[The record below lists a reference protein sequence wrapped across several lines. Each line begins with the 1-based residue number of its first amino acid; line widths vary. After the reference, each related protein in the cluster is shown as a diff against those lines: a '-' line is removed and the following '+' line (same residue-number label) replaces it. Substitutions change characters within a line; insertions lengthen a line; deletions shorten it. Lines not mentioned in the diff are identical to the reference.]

1 MKQSWIPLVVAL
13 GFGAGGDAIAQD
25 RPRQALREAQLD
37 SIMRRVEVMV
47 PKSGA
52 PGTTVTLR
60 SGGMPALTPL
70 RIGVG
75 AVRFGFEEVGQV
87 LTDLKGE
94 FSLAV
99 TVPSWARRDLTHRF
113 IVFDFYFR
121 PIALSDVFYVTG
133 PNGTLVREGEVMT
146 GGRCPVLRGDDGVL
160 YTLAGDVQEFE
171 AGGRVV
177 VEGKIAEASACT
189 QGTAIEV
196 IRIASAPP
204 RR

>member
-1 MKQSWIPLVVAL
+1 MKQSLIPLVVAL
-13 GFGAGGDAIAQD
+13 GFGAGGDAAAQD
-25 RPRQALREAQLD
+25 PPRQALREAQLD

-87 LTDLKGE
+87 LTDQKGE

-99 TVPSWARRDLTHRF
+99 AVPSWARRDLTHRF
-113 IVFDFYFR
+113 IVFDFYFV

-133 PNGTLVREGEVMT
+133 PDGTLVRAGEVVT
-146 GGRCPVLRGDDGVL
+146 GGRCPVLRGEDGLL
-160 YTLAGDVQEFE
+160 YALTGDLRGVET
-171 AGGRVV
+171 RKRLV
-177 VEGKIAEASACT
+177 VEGRLADGSACT
-189 QGTAIEV
+189 QGIAIEV
-196 IRIASAPP
+196 VRIAAPV
-204 RR
+204 R

>member
-1 MKQSWIPLVVAL
+1 MTT
-13 GFGAGGDAIAQD
+13 QD
-25 RPRQALREAQLD
+25 RPRQTLQEAQLD
-37 SIMRRVEVMV
+37 SILRKVEFML

-87 LTDLKGE
+87 LTDAKGE
-94 FSLAV
+94 FSLPV

-113 IVFDFYFR
+113 IVFDFYFV
-121 PIALSDVFYVTG
+121 PIALSDVFYVTDSS
-133 PNGTLVREGEVMT
+133 GTLLRAGEVVT
-146 GGRCPVLRGDDGVL
+146 AGRCPVLRAEDGLLYALTGDLRGVESKKRL
-160 YTLAGDVQEFE
+160 
-171 AGGRVV
+171 V
-177 VEGKIAEASACT
+177 VEGRLAQRSGCP

-196 IRIASAPP
+196 VRITEPQA
-204 RR
+204 R